1 MSGAEYSNARVCA
14 RGSVLEVSLDIKNRT
29 RETWT
34 PETFSL
40 GWQFFDPQS
49 NLFIQEG
56 AWTPVAGNIAPGA
69 AAKFEISIPFP
80 PEAGAY
86 EIYVS
91 HIQPSCGWAFA
102 RGQAFLRILVN
113 ALAEGDNS
121 RIVEVDNSRIAEGDN
136 SQIHVLAQE
145 IATVRWLRWR
155 RFWTALPM
163 LFASP
168 LRTIAQNHRLIRSM
182 ARRDILA
189 RYRGSF
195 GDVFWTVLNPLLL
208 MATYFFVFGI
218 VLRTR
223 FGADQSRTGFALYF
237 LAGMLPWL
245 AFSEPVGRAASVILE
260 HRNFVKKLVFPLDTL
275 PVNQVVSGLVT
286 ELFGAAVF
294 VAGLLV
300 MRHTVPAAVLWLPVL
315 LVPQLLFTLGICWFL
330 AALGVYM
337 RDLGQIMALVLT
349 LWFFITPICYPES
362 TNLSPA
368 IAAVMR
374 QNPLY
379 VLVRGY
385 RAVFLEGHAPEFLPV
400 LKLWAIALALFF
412 LGHVWFYRLRKS
424 FADVI

>member
-1 MSGAEYSNARVCA
+1 MSYRDVRVRT
-14 RGSVLEVSLDIKNRT
+14 RGSVLEVSLSVENKSRQ
-29 RETWT
+29 TWT
-34 PETFSL
+34 PENFSI
-40 GWQFFDPQS
+40 GCQFFDPQS
-49 NLFIQEG
+49 HLFIEEG
-56 AWTPVAGNIAPGA
+56 AWTPVAGSVTPGTAANFDIA
-69 AAKFEISIPFP
+69 IPFP
-80 PEAGAY
+80 PEAGSY

-91 HIQPSCGWAFA
+91 HIQPSGGWAYA
-102 RGQAFLRILVN
+102 QGEPFLRILVET
-113 ALAEGDNS
+113 ADGEL
-121 RIVEVDNSRIAEGDN
+121 R
-136 SQIHVLAQE
+136 VLEQE
-145 IATVRWLRWR
+145 ITTVRSLRWR
-155 RFWTALPM
+155 RMWAALPA

-168 LRTIAQNHRLIRSM
+168 VQTIARNHRLIRSM

-208 MATYFFVFGI
+208 MSTYFFVFGI
-218 VLRTR
+218 VLQSK
-223 FGADQSRTGFALYF
+223 FPGDQSRTGFALYF

-245 AFSEPVGRAASVILE
+245 AFSEPVGRAAFVILE

-275 PVNQVVSGLVT
+275 PVNQVLAGLVT
-286 ELFGAAVF
+286 EVFGAGVF
-294 VAGLLV
+294 IAGLLII
-300 MRHTVPAAVLWLPVL
+300 RHTVPAAVVWLPVL

-362 TNLSPA
+362 ANLSPA

-379 VLVRGY
+379 MLVHGY
-385 RAVFLEGHAPEFLPV
+385 RAVFLEGHAPELRPLV
-400 LKLWAIALALFF
+400 KLWAIALALFF

>member
-1 MSGAEYSNARVCA
+1 MNVQLRVQA
-14 RGSVLEVSLDIKNRT
+14 TVLEISVVVENNSRH
-29 RETWT
+29 TWT
-34 PETFSL
+34 PDNFSL
-40 GWQFFDPQS
+40 GWQLYDPRS
-49 NLFIQEG
+49 SVFIEEG
-56 AWTPVAGNIAPGA
+56 AWTPVAADVPPGSSARFDIA
-69 AAKFEISIPFP
+69 IPFLP
-80 PEAGAY
+80 DSGEY
-86 EIYVS
+86 EVYLS
-91 HIQPSCGWAFA
+91 PIQQPDGWGYA
-102 RGQAFLRILVN
+102 RGERFLRVGVEAREGQLRIL
-113 ALAEGDNS
+113 A
-121 RIVEVDNSRIAEGDN
+121 
-136 SQIHVLAQE
+136 HE
-145 IATVRWLRWR
+145 ITTVRSLRWR
-155 RFWTALPM
+155 RMWAALPK
-163 LFASP
+163 LVASP
-168 LRTIAQNHRLIRSM
+168 VRTVVQNRRLIRSM

-218 VLRTR
+218 VLQTR
-223 FGADQSRTGFALYF
+223 FGPDQSRTSFALYF

-245 AFSEPVGRAASVILE
+245 AFSEPVGRAAYVILD

-294 VAGLLV
+294 IAGLLIV
-300 MRHTVPAAVLWLPVL
+300 RHAVPATVLWLPVL
-315 LVPQLLFTLGICWFL
+315 VIPQLLFTLGVCWFL

-362 TNLSPA
+362 AKLSPA
-368 IAAVMR
+368 ISAVMR

-379 VLVRGY
+379 ILVRLY
-385 RAVFLEGHAPEFLPV
+385 REVFLEGRAPELYPL
-400 LKLWAIALALFF
+400 LKLWVIALVLFF

>member
-1 MSGAEYSNARVCA
+1 MRSPYRDVQVQASGPM
-14 RGSVLEVSLDIKNRT
+14 LHVSFAVRNNSRQ
-29 RETWT
+29 TWT
-34 PETFSL
+34 AENFSA
-40 GWQFFDPQS
+40 GWQLFDPQS
-49 NLFIQEG
+49 HRFIEEG
-56 AWTPVAGNIAPGA
+56 AWTPVTGEVSPGA
-69 AAKFEISIPFP
+69 SAKFELSIPFV
-80 PEAGAY
+80 PEPGAY

-91 HIQPSCGWAFA
+91 HIRAGDMWAYA
-102 RGQAFLRILVN
+102 HGEPFLRIVAEQPAHG
-113 ALAEGDNS
+113 ALRVVTEEITTQGALRRR
-121 RIVEVDNSRIAEGDN
+121 RIWA
-136 SQIHVLAQE
+136 
-145 IATVRWLRWR
+145 
-155 RFWTALPM
+155 ALPR

-168 LRTIAQNHRLIRSM
+168 LRTIARNHRLIRSM

-218 VLRTR
+218 VLQTR
-223 FGADQSRTGFALYF
+223 FGPDQSRTGFALYF

-245 AFSEPVGRAASVILE
+245 AFSEPVGRAANVVVE

-286 ELFGAAVF
+286 EFFGAGVF
-294 VAGLLV
+294 VAGLLII
-300 MRHTVPAAVLWLPVL
+300 RHTVPAAVFWLPVL
-315 LVPQLLFTLGICWFL
+315 LVPQLMFTLGLCWFL

-362 TNLSPA
+362 QNLSPA

-379 VLVRGY
+379 ILVRGY
-385 RAVFLEGHAPEFLPV
+385 REVFLEGHAPEVYPLV
-400 LKLWAIALALFF
+400 KLWVIAMALFF
-412 LGHVWFYRLRKS
+412 LGHVWFYRLRKN

>member
-1 MSGAEYSNARVCA
+1 MSLVASMSYRDVRVQA
-14 RGSVLEVSLDIKNRT
+14 RGSVLEASLSIENKSRQ
-29 RETWT
+29 TWT
-34 PETFSL
+34 NQNFSL

-49 NLFIQEG
+49 NRFLEEG
-56 AWTPVAGNIAPGA
+56 AWTPVAADVAPGEA
-69 AAKFEISIPFP
+69 ARFELSIPVP
-80 PEAGAY
+80 DSGAY

-91 HIQPSCGWAFA
+91 HIQPPASWAYA
-102 RGQAFLRILVN
+102 RGEPFLRILVQ
-113 ALAEGDNS
+113 ASEG
-121 RIVEVDNSRIAEGDN
+121 RLQVV
-136 SQIHVLAQE
+136 AQE
-145 IATVRWLRWR
+145 MATLRSLRWR
-155 RFWTALPM
+155 RIRAALPR

-168 LRTIAQNHRLIRSM
+168 VRTIAQNHRLIRSM

-195 GDVFWTVLNPLLL
+195 GDFFWTILNPLLL

-218 VLRTR
+218 VLQNRY
-223 FGADQSRTGFALYF
+223 GADQSRTGFALYF
-237 LAGMLPWL
+237 IAGMLPWL

-275 PVNQVVSGLVT
+275 PVNHVLAGLVT
-286 ELFGAAVF
+286 ELFGAGVF
-294 VAGLLV
+294 IAALLII
-300 MRHTVPAAVLWLPVL
+300 RHTVPAAVLWLPVL
-315 LVPQLLFTLGICWFL
+315 LVPQLLFTLGLCWFL

-349 LWFFITPICYPES
+349 IWFFITPICYQES

-368 IAAVMR
+368 VLAVMR

-379 VLVRGY
+379 TLVRGY
-385 RAVFLEGHAPEFLPV
+385 RAVFLEGHAPELLP
-400 LKLWAIALALFF
+400 LIKLWVIALVLFF

>member
-1 MSGAEYSNARVCA
+1 MSSAAYSDVDVRAEGSTLAIRV
-14 RGSVLEVSLDIKNRT
+14 SIKN
-29 RETWT
+29 ESGEVWQ
-34 PETFSL
+34 PEDFSV
-40 GWQFFDPQS
+40 GWQFFDPQTHR
-49 NLFIQEG
+49 FIEEG
-56 AWTPVAGNIAPGA
+56 SWTPVMTAVAPGA
-69 AAKFEISIPFP
+69 HAKFEISIPFP
-80 PEAGAY
+80 PEPGGY
-86 EIYVS
+86 EVYLSPIR
-91 HIQPSCGWAFA
+91 QREGWAYA
-102 RGQAFLRILVN
+102 QGDSFLRIRVE
-113 ALAEGDNS
+113 AEDGKL
-121 RIVEVDNSRIAEGDN
+121 EVLE
-136 SQIHVLAQE
+136 HE
-145 IATVRWLRWR
+145 ITTVRSLRWR
-155 RFWTALPM
+155 RLWAALPR
-163 LFASP
+163 LFSSP
-168 LRTIAQNHRLIRSM
+168 IRTIAQNQRLIRSM
-182 ARRDILA
+182 AKRDILA

-195 GDVFWTVLNPLLL
+195 GDFFWTILNPLLL
-208 MATYFFVFGI
+208 MGTYFFVFGI

-223 FGADQSRTGFALYF
+223 FGPDQSRTGFALYF

-245 AFSEPVGRAASVILE
+245 AFSEPVGRAAYVILE

-286 ELFGAAVF
+286 EIFGAAVF
-294 VAGLLV
+294 IAGLLII
-300 MRHTVPAAVLWLPVL
+300 RHTVPAAVLWLPVL
-315 LVPQLLFTLGICWFL
+315 LIPQLLFTLGVCWFL

-368 IAAVMR
+368 ISAVMR

-385 RAVFLEGHAPEFLPV
+385 RAVFLEGQAPELFPL

>member
-1 MSGAEYSNARVCA
+1 MKAQVSAQGT
-14 RGSVLEVSLDIKNRT
+14 VLQIAAVVENDSRQ
-29 RETWT
+29 TWT

-40 GWQFFDPQS
+40 GWQLYDPQTGV
-49 NLFIQEG
+49 FIEEG
-56 AWTPVAGNIAPGA
+56 AWTPVNADVPPGSS
-69 AAKFEISIPFP
+69 AKFDIAIPFSTDS
-80 PEAGAY
+80 GAY
-86 EIYVS
+86 EVYLS
-91 HIQPSCGWAFA
+91 HIQPPDGWGYA
-102 RGQAFLRILVN
+102 RGDRFLRIGVEAVDGQL
-113 ALAEGDNS
+113 
-121 RIVEVDNSRIAEGDN
+121 RILD
-136 SQIHVLAQE
+136 HE
-145 IATVRWLRWR
+145 ITTVRSLRWR
-155 RFWTALPM
+155 RMWAALPK
-163 LFASP
+163 LISSP
-168 LRTIAQNHRLIRSM
+168 VRTVVQNRRLIRSM

-208 MATYFFVFGI
+208 MSTYFFVFGI
-218 VLRTR
+218 VLQTR

-245 AFSEPVGRAASVILE
+245 AFSEPVGRAAYVILE

-294 VAGLLV
+294 VAGLLMV
-300 MRHTVPAAVLWLPVL
+300 RHAVPATVLWLPVL
-315 LVPQLLFTLGICWFL
+315 IIPQLLFTLGVCWFL

-349 LWFFITPICYPES
+349 LWFFVTPICYPES
-362 TNLSPA
+362 AKLSPA
-368 IAAVMR
+368 ISAVVR
-374 QNPLY
+374 LNPLY

-385 RAVFLEGHAPEFLPV
+385 RAVFLEGHAPELYPL

-412 LGHVWFYRLRKS
+412 LGHLWFYRLRKS

>member
-1 MSGAEYSNARVCA
+1 MVVPVRTGAQYRDVQVRARA
-14 RGSVLEVSLDIKNRT
+14 AALDISLAIQNNSRA
-29 RETWT
+29 TWT
-34 PETFSL
+34 PENFSL

-49 NLFIQEG
+49 KLFIEEG
-56 AWTPVAGNIAPGA
+56 AWTPVASDVAPGA
-69 AAKFEISIPFP
+69 TAKFEISIPFP

-86 EIYVS
+86 EIYLS
-91 HIQPSCGWAFA
+91 HIQPSSGGWAYA
-102 RGQAFLRILVN
+102 RGEAFLRILVD
-113 ALAEGDNS
+113 AGSEVGDGQL
-121 RIVEVDNSRIAEGDN
+121 RI
-136 SQIHVLAQE
+136 LAQE
-145 IATVRWLRWR
+145 ITTVRSLRWR
-155 RFWTALPM
+155 RMWAALPK
-163 LFASP
+163 LFATP
-168 LRTIAQNHRLIRSM
+168 LRTIAHNHRLIRSM

-195 GDVFWTVLNPLLL
+195 GDVFWTILNPLLL
-208 MATYFFVFGI
+208 MSTYFFVFGI

-223 FGADQSRTGFALYF
+223 FGADQSRTAFALYF

-286 ELFGAAVF
+286 ELFGAGVF
-294 VAGLLV
+294 VAGLLII
-300 MRHTVPAAVLWLPVL
+300 RHTVPAAVLWLPVL
-315 LVPQLLFTLGICWFL
+315 LIPQLLFTLGICWFL

-368 IAAVMR
+368 ITAVMR

-385 RAVFLEGHAPEFLPV
+385 RAVFLEGHAPEFLPLV
-400 LKLWAIALALFF
+400 KLWIIALALFF

>member
-1 MSGAEYSNARVCA
+1 MSLVVSMSYRDVRVQA
-14 RGSVLEVSLDIKNRT
+14 RGSVLEASLSIENKSRQ
-29 RETWT
+29 TWT
-34 PETFSL
+34 NQNFSL

-49 NLFIQEG
+49 NRFLQEG
-56 AWTPVAGNIAPGA
+56 AWTPVAGDVAPGEA
-69 AAKFEISIPFP
+69 ARFELSIPVP
-80 PEAGAY
+80 DAGAY

-91 HIQPSCGWAFA
+91 HIQPPASWAYA
-102 RGQAFLRILVN
+102 RGEPFLRILVE
-113 ALAEGDNS
+113 ASEGGLQ
-121 RIVEVDNSRIAEGDN
+121 VV
-136 SQIHVLAQE
+136 AQE
-145 IATVRWLRWR
+145 MATLRSLRWR
-155 RFWTALPM
+155 RIRAALPR

-168 LRTIAQNHRLIRSM
+168 VRTIAQNHRLIRSM

-195 GDVFWTVLNPLLL
+195 GDFFWTILNPLLL

-218 VLRTR
+218 VLQNRY
-223 FGADQSRTGFALYF
+223 GADQSRTGFALYF
-237 LAGMLPWL
+237 IAGMLPWL

-275 PVNQVVSGLVT
+275 PVNHVLAGLVT
-286 ELFGAAVF
+286 ELFGAGVF
-294 VAGLLV
+294 IAALLII
-300 MRHTVPAAVLWLPVL
+300 RHSVPAAVLWLPVL
-315 LVPQLLFTLGICWFL
+315 LVPQLLFTLGLCWFL

-349 LWFFITPICYPES
+349 IWFFITPICYQES

-368 IAAVMR
+368 VLAVMR

-379 VLVRGY
+379 TLVRGY
-385 RAVFLEGHAPEFLPV
+385 RAVFLEGHAPELLPLV
-400 LKLWAIALALFF
+400 KLWVIALALFF

>member
-1 MSGAEYSNARVCA
+1 MNVQLRVQA
-14 RGSVLEVSLDIKNRT
+14 TVLEISVVVENNSRH
-29 RETWT
+29 TWT
-34 PETFSL
+34 PDNFSL
-40 GWQFFDPQS
+40 GWQLYDPRS
-49 NLFIQEG
+49 SVFIEEG
-56 AWTPVAGNIAPGA
+56 AWTPVAADVPPGA
-69 AAKFEISIPFP
+69 SARFDIAIPFLP
-80 PEAGAY
+80 DSGEY
-86 EIYVS
+86 EVYLS
-91 HIQPSCGWAFA
+91 PIQQPDGWGYA
-102 RGQAFLRILVN
+102 RGERFLRVGVEAREGQLRIL
-113 ALAEGDNS
+113 A
-121 RIVEVDNSRIAEGDN
+121 
-136 SQIHVLAQE
+136 HE
-145 IATVRWLRWR
+145 ITTVRSLRWR
-155 RFWTALPM
+155 RMWAALPK
-163 LFASP
+163 LVASP
-168 LRTIAQNHRLIRSM
+168 VRTVVQNRRLIRSM

-218 VLRTR
+218 VLQTR
-223 FGADQSRTGFALYF
+223 FGPDQSRTSFALYF

-245 AFSEPVGRAASVILE
+245 AFSEPVGRAAYVILD

-294 VAGLLV
+294 IAGLLIV
-300 MRHTVPAAVLWLPVL
+300 RHAVPATVLWLPVL
-315 LVPQLLFTLGICWFL
+315 VIPQLLFTLGVCWFL

-362 TNLSPA
+362 AKLSPA
-368 IAAVMR
+368 ISAVMR

-379 VLVRGY
+379 ILVRLY
-385 RAVFLEGHAPEFLPV
+385 REVFLEGRAPELYPL
-400 LKLWAIALALFF
+400 LKLWVIALVLFF

>member
-1 MSGAEYSNARVCA
+1 MRNAEYRDVQVLIT
-14 RGSVLEVSLDIKNRT
+14 GSVLNVSLSIENRS
-29 RETWT
+29 RGTWT
-34 PETFSL
+34 TENFSL

-49 NLFIQEG
+49 NLFIEEG
-56 AWTPVAGNIAPGA
+56 AWTPVAHDVPAGGA
-69 AAKFEISIPFP
+69 ANFEISIAFP
-80 PEAGAY
+80 PETGGY
-86 EIYVS
+86 EVYLS
-91 HIQPSCGWAFA
+91 YIQPSIGWAYA
-102 RGQAFLRILVN
+102 RGEPFLRILVEAAN
-113 ALAEGDNS
+113 GQV
-121 RIVEVDNSRIAEGDN
+121 RI
-136 SQIHVLAQE
+136 LAQE
-145 IATVRWLRWR
+145 ITTVRSLHWR
-155 RFWTALPM
+155 RIWTALPR

-168 LRTIAQNHRLIRSM
+168 VRTIAQNHRLIRSM

-208 MATYFFVFGI
+208 MMTYFFVFGI
-218 VLRTR
+218 VLQTR
-223 FGADQSRTGFALYF
+223 FGPNQSRTGFALYF

-245 AFSEPVGRAASVILE
+245 AFSEPVGRAASVIIE

-286 ELFGAAVF
+286 ELFGAGVF
-294 VAGLLV
+294 VAGLLII
-300 MRHTVPAAVLWLPVL
+300 RHAVPAAVLWLPVL

-368 IAAVMR
+368 ITAVMR

-385 RAVFLEGHAPEFLPV
+385 RAVFLEGHAPELLPLV
-400 LKLWAIALALFF
+400 KLWAIALALFF

>member
-1 MSGAEYSNARVCA
+1 MNVQLRVQA
-14 RGSVLEVSLDIKNRT
+14 TVLEISVVVENNSRH
-29 RETWT
+29 TWT
-34 PETFSL
+34 PDNFSL
-40 GWQFFDPQS
+40 GWQLYDPRS
-49 NLFIQEG
+49 SVFIEEG
-56 AWTPVAGNIAPGA
+56 AWTPVAADVPPGA
-69 AAKFEISIPFP
+69 SARFDIAIPFLP
-80 PEAGAY
+80 DSGEY
-86 EIYVS
+86 EVYLS
-91 HIQPSCGWAFA
+91 PIQQPDGWGYA
-102 RGQAFLRILVN
+102 RGERFLRVGVEAREGQLRIL
-113 ALAEGDNS
+113 A
-121 RIVEVDNSRIAEGDN
+121 
-136 SQIHVLAQE
+136 HE
-145 IATVRWLRWR
+145 ITTVRSLRWR
-155 RFWTALPM
+155 RMWAALPK
-163 LFASP
+163 LVASP
-168 LRTIAQNHRLIRSM
+168 VRTVVQNRRLIRSM

-218 VLRTR
+218 VLQTR
-223 FGADQSRTGFALYF
+223 FGPDQSRTSFALYF

-245 AFSEPVGRAASVILE
+245 AFSEPVGRAAYVILD

-294 VAGLLV
+294 IAGLLIV
-300 MRHTVPAAVLWLPVL
+300 RHAVPATVLWLPVL
-315 LVPQLLFTLGICWFL
+315 VIPQLLFTLGVCWFL

-362 TNLSPA
+362 AKLSPS
-368 IAAVMR
+368 ISAVMR

-379 VLVRGY
+379 ILVRLY
-385 RAVFLEGHAPEFLPV
+385 REVFLEGRAPELYPL
-400 LKLWAIALALFF
+400 LKLWVIALVLFF

>member
-1 MSGAEYSNARVCA
+1 MNVQLRVQA
-14 RGSVLEVSLDIKNRT
+14 TVLEISVIVENNSRQ
-29 RETWT
+29 TWT
-34 PETFSL
+34 HDNFSL
-40 GWQFFDPQS
+40 GWQFYDPLS
-49 NLFIQEG
+49 SVFIEEG
-56 AWTPVAGNIAPGA
+56 AWTRVAADVPPGSS
-69 AAKFEISIPFP
+69 AKFDIAIPFQP
-80 PEAGAY
+80 DSGSY
-86 EIYVS
+86 EVYLS
-91 HIQPSCGWAFA
+91 PIQQPDGWAYA
-102 RGQAFLRILVN
+102 RGERFVRIGVEAVDGQLRIL
-113 ALAEGDNS
+113 E
-121 RIVEVDNSRIAEGDN
+121 
-136 SQIHVLAQE
+136 HE
-145 IATVRWLRWR
+145 ITTVRWLRWR
-155 RFWTALPM
+155 RMWAALPK
-163 LFASP
+163 LLASP
-168 LRTIAQNHRLIRSM
+168 VRTVVQNHRLIRSM

-189 RYRGSF
+189 RSRGSF

-218 VLRTR
+218 VLQTR
-223 FGADQSRTGFALYF
+223 FGPDQSRTGFALYF

-245 AFSEPVGRAASVILE
+245 AFSEPVGRAAYVILE

-294 VAGLLV
+294 VAGLLIV
-300 MRHTVPAAVLWLPVL
+300 RHAVPATVLWLPVL
-315 LVPQLLFTLGICWFL
+315 VIPQLLFTLGVCWFL

-362 TNLSPA
+362 AKLSPV
-368 IAAVMR
+368 ISAVMR
-374 QNPLY
+374 ENPLY

-385 RAVFLEGHAPEFLPV
+385 RAVFLEGHAPELFPL

>member
-1 MSGAEYSNARVCA
+1 MTSRVA
-14 RGSVLEVSLDIKNRT
+14 VRGSLLDVALSIENGS
-29 RETWT
+29 REIWK
-34 PETFSL
+34 PENFSI
-40 GWQFFDPQS
+40 GWQFFDPPS
-49 NLFIQEG
+49 NRFIEEG
-56 AWTPVAGNIAPGA
+56 AWTPVARDVPPGESA
-69 AAKFEISIPFP
+69 SFEISIAFP
-80 PEAGAY
+80 PEAGEY

-91 HIQPSCGWAFA
+91 HIQPTQGWAYM
-102 RGQAFLRILVN
+102 RGEPFLRILVR
-113 ALAEGDNS
+113 AADGD
-121 RIVEVDNSRIAEGDN
+121 I
-136 SQIHVLAQE
+136 QVLAQE
-145 IATVRWLRWR
+145 ITTVRSLRWR
-155 RFWTALPM
+155 RIWAALPK

-168 LRTIAQNHRLIRSM
+168 LRTIALNHRLIGSM

-208 MATYFFVFGI
+208 MTTYFFVFGI

-286 ELFGAAVF
+286 ELFGAGVF
-294 VAGLLV
+294 VAGLLII
-300 MRHTVPAAVLWLPVL
+300 RHSLPAAVLWLPVL
-315 LVPQLLFTLGICWFL
+315 LIPQLLFTLGVCWFL

-379 VLVRGY
+379 MLVRGY
-385 RAVFLEGHAPEFLPV
+385 RAVFLEGHAPELLPMV
-400 LKLWAIALALFF
+400 KLWAIALALFF

>member
-1 MSGAEYSNARVCA
+1 MTAEYRDVQVRAE
-14 RGSVLEVSLDIKNRT
+14 GSVLSVSVAIANKS

-34 PETFSL
+34 PESFSL

-49 NLFIQEG
+49 HRLLEEG
-56 AWTPVAGNIAPGA
+56 RWTPVAAEVEPGA
-69 AAKFEISIPFP
+69 TAKFEVTIPFST
-80 PEAGAY
+80 EAGAY
-86 EIYVS
+86 EIYLS
-91 HIQPSCGWAFA
+91 PIQPLGWGYA
-102 RGQAFLRILVN
+102 RGEPFLRILVD
-113 ALAEGDNS
+113 ASDGPL
-121 RIVEVDNSRIAEGDN
+121 RVVE
-136 SQIHVLAQE
+136 QE
-145 IATVRWLRWR
+145 IITVRALRWR
-155 RFWTALPM
+155 RSWSALPR
-163 LFASP
+163 LFATP

-208 MATYFFVFGI
+208 MTTYFFVFGV
-218 VLRTR
+218 VLQTR
-223 FGADQSRTGFALYF
+223 FGPNQSRTGFALYF

-245 AFSEPVGRAASVILE
+245 AFSEPVGRAANVILE

-286 ELFGAAVF
+286 ELFGAGVF
-294 VAGLLV
+294 VAGLLII
-300 MRHTVPAAVLWLPVL
+300 RHTVPAAVLWLPVL
-315 LVPQLLFTLGICWFL
+315 LVPQLLFTLGVCWFL

-337 RDLGQIMALVLT
+337 RDLGQIMGLVLT

-362 TNLSPA
+362 NTLSPA
-368 IAAVMR
+368 ISAVMR

-385 RAVFLEGHAPEFLPV
+385 RAVFLEGHAPELLPLV
-400 LKLWAIALALFF
+400 KLWAIALALFF

>member
-1 MSGAEYSNARVCA
+1 MSAAAYRDVRIRVE
-14 RGSVLEVSLDIKNRT
+14 GSVLHMSLAIGNKSSQ
-29 RETWT
+29 TWT
-34 PETFSL
+34 PENFSL

-49 NLFIQEG
+49 NVFIEEG
-56 AWTPVAGNIAPGA
+56 AWTPVARDVPPGA
-69 AAKFEISIPFP
+69 TVNFTISIPFP

-86 EIYVS
+86 EIYLS
-91 HIQPSCGWAFA
+91 HVQPSSGWAYT
-102 RGQAFLRILVN
+102 RGEPFVRI
-113 ALAEGDNS
+113 
-121 RIVEVDNSRIAEGDN
+121 RVEAG
-136 SQIHVLAQE
+136 SQVSDGPIRVLAHE
-145 IATVRWLRWR
+145 VTTVRSMRLRRIWA
-155 RFWTALPM
+155 ALPK

-168 LRTIAQNHRLIRSM
+168 LRTIAQNQRLIRSM

-195 GDVFWTVLNPLLL
+195 GDVFWTILNPLLL

-218 VLRTR
+218 VLQSR
-223 FGADQSRTGFALYF
+223 FPGDQSRTGFALYF

-275 PVNQVVSGLVT
+275 PVNHVVAGLVT
-286 ELFGAAVF
+286 ELFGAGVF
-294 VAGLLV
+294 VAALLII
-300 MRHTVPAAVLWLPVL
+300 RHSVPAAVLWLPVL

-349 LWFFITPICYPES
+349 IWFFITPICYQES
-362 TNLSPA
+362 TALSPVITA
-368 IAAVMR
+368 LMH

-385 RAVFLEGHAPEFLPV
+385 RAVFLEGHAPELAPV

>member
-1 MSGAEYSNARVCA
+1 MNVQLRVQA
-14 RGSVLEVSLDIKNRT
+14 TVLEISVVVENNSRH
-29 RETWT
+29 TWT
-34 PETFSL
+34 PDNFSL
-40 GWQFFDPQS
+40 GWQLYDPRS
-49 NLFIQEG
+49 SVFIEEG
-56 AWTPVAGNIAPGA
+56 AWTPVAADVPPGA
-69 AAKFEISIPFP
+69 SARFDIAIPFLP
-80 PEAGAY
+80 DSGEY
-86 EIYVS
+86 EVYLS
-91 HIQPSCGWAFA
+91 PIQQPDGWGYA
-102 RGQAFLRILVN
+102 RGERFLRVGVEAREGQLRIL
-113 ALAEGDNS
+113 A
-121 RIVEVDNSRIAEGDN
+121 
-136 SQIHVLAQE
+136 HE
-145 IATVRWLRWR
+145 ITTVRSLRWR
-155 RFWTALPM
+155 RMWAALPK
-163 LFASP
+163 LVASP
-168 LRTIAQNHRLIRSM
+168 VRTVVQNRRLIRSM

-218 VLRTR
+218 VLQTR
-223 FGADQSRTGFALYF
+223 FGPDQSRTSFALYF

-245 AFSEPVGRAASVILE
+245 AFSEPVGRAAYVILE

-294 VAGLLV
+294 IAGLLIV
-300 MRHTVPAAVLWLPVL
+300 RHAVPATVLWLPVL
-315 LVPQLLFTLGICWFL
+315 VIPQLLFTLGVCWFL

-362 TNLSPA
+362 AKLSPA
-368 IAAVMR
+368 ISAVMR

-379 VLVRGY
+379 ILVRLY
-385 RAVFLEGHAPEFLPV
+385 REVFLEGRAPELYPL
-400 LKLWAIALALFF
+400 LKLWVIALVLFF

>member
-1 MSGAEYSNARVCA
+1 MSSAEYRDTRVSVQD
-14 RGSVLEVSLDIKNRT
+14 SVLKVTLSIENRS

-34 PETFSL
+34 SGNFSL

-49 NLFIQEG
+49 NLFIEEG
-56 AWTPVAGNIAPGA
+56 AWTPVTRDVPPGA
-69 AAKFEISIPFP
+69 AANFEISIPFP
-80 PEAGAY
+80 PEAAAY
-86 EIYVS
+86 DIYLS
-91 HIQPSCGWAFA
+91 HIQPSVGWAYT
-102 RGQAFLRILVN
+102 RGEPFLRILVE
-113 ALAEGDNS
+113 AADGQV
-121 RIVEVDNSRIAEGDN
+121 R
-136 SQIHVLAQE
+136 VLAHE
-145 IATVRWLRWR
+145 ITTVRSLRLR
-155 RFWTALPM
+155 RLWAALPK

-168 LRTIAQNHRLIRSM
+168 VRTIAQNHRLIRSM

-218 VLRTR
+218 ILQTR
-223 FGADQSRTGFALYF
+223 FGPNQSRTGFALYF

-245 AFSEPVGRAASVILE
+245 AFSEPVGRAASVIIE

-286 ELFGAAVF
+286 ELFGAGVF
-294 VAGLLV
+294 IAGLLII
-300 MRHTVPAAVLWLPVL
+300 RHAVPAAVLWLPVL

-368 IAAVMR
+368 ITAVMR

-385 RAVFLEGHAPEFLPV
+385 RAVFLEGHAPEVLPLV
-400 LKLWAIALALFF
+400 KLWAIALALFF

>member
-1 MSGAEYSNARVCA
+1 MSAVYRDVRLQAQGPVLQVSI
-14 RGSVLEVSLDIKNRT
+14 SVENRS
-29 RETWT
+29 RQTWK
-34 PETFSL
+34 PENFSM
-40 GWQFFDPQS
+40 GWQLYDPES
-49 NLFIQEG
+49 SIFIEEG
-56 AWTPVAGNIAPGA
+56 AWTPVSADVPPGA
-69 AAKFEISIPFP
+69 TARFDLAILFP
-80 PEAGAY
+80 ADSGGY
-86 EIYVS
+86 QVYLS
-91 HIQPSCGWAFA
+91 HRQSPDGWAFA
-102 RGQAFLRILVN
+102 RGERFLRIGIEAADGQLHI
-113 ALAEGDNS
+113 LK
-121 RIVEVDNSRIAEGDN
+121 
-136 SQIHVLAQE
+136 QE
-145 IATVRWLRWR
+145 ITTLRSLRWR
-155 RFWTALPM
+155 RFWAGLPK
-163 LFASP
+163 LVASP
-168 LRTIAQNHRLIRSM
+168 VLAVVQNHRLIRSM

-195 GDVFWTVLNPLLL
+195 GDIFWTVLNPLLL

-218 VLRTR
+218 ILQTR
-223 FGADQSRTGFALYF
+223 FGPDQSRTGFALYF

-245 AFSEPVGRAASVILE
+245 AFSEPVGRAAYVILD

-294 VAGLLV
+294 VVGLLIV
-300 MRHTVPAAVLWLPVL
+300 RHAVPATVLWLPVL
-315 LVPQLLFTLGICWFL
+315 VIPQLLFTLGVCWFL

-337 RDLGQIMALVLT
+337 RDLGQIMALILT

-362 TNLSPA
+362 AKLSPA

-385 RAVFLEGHAPEFLPV
+385 RAVFLEGHAPELFPLM
-400 LKLWAIALALFF
+400 KLWAIALALFF